1 MPQNIT
7 EKTNPAWVAV
17 TAPAQGD
24 FIDPDAMAE
33 DLSKLAERDAW
44 LRLLIKNVC
53 DQQGVVLSDT
63 ETTGLLSALDARYFK
78 NSQLD
83 NQATDAEVAAAIV
96 AHLAAA
102 DPHAQYALKSIALI
116 RYPSGTTV
124 PTVYAG
130 DVIYIGTDKYEWI
143 DGAYARIKPIVAK
156 SQISAINTAASCS
169 VSLSIPKNGIFYIT
183 GTRNVS
189 AIGPDAQHYSRI
201 LLNGVTV
208 ALDTTLATI
217 THSLAIYITAGN
229 HTIELVGQH
238 SLSFSLW
245 LSVLYVPN

>member
-1 MPQNIT
+1 MPQNLI
-7 EKTNPAWVAV
+7 EKNNPQWVSA
-17 TAPAQGD
+17 TAPSLGDYLRSADISGD
-24 FIDPDAMAE
+24 F
-33 DLSKLAERDAW
+33 SHLAERDAW

-102 DPHAQYALKSIALI
+102 DPHAQYALKSISLI
-116 RYPSGTTV
+116 RFPSGTTV
-124 PTVYAG
+124 PTAYAG
-130 DVIYIGTDKYEWI
+130 DVIYIGADKYEWI
-143 DGAYARIKPIVAK
+143 GGAYVRIKPIVAK
-156 SQISAINTAASCS
+156 SQITAINTTASCS

-208 ALDTTLATI
+208 ALDTTLATV

-238 SLSFSLW
+238 SLGFSLW

>member
-1 MPQNIT
+1 MLR
-7 EKTNPAWVAV
+7 
-17 TAPAQGD
+17 
-24 FIDPDAMAE
+24 IDP
-33 DLSKLAERDAW
+33 
-44 LRLLIKNVC
+44 
-53 DQQGVVLSDT
+53 
-63 ETTGLLSALDARYFK
+63 
-78 NSQLD
+78 
-83 NQATDAEVAAAIV
+83 
-96 AHLAAA
+96 
-102 DPHAQYALKSIALI
+102 SIALDVELNGNGAGKHAFQPGDPQTGREATQCPSQWLNAVQETLCRAI
-116 RYPSGTTV
+116 EDGLGPLDSNNPLQLLELIKKIAWGENQTGAPWLRRYLSGTIL

-143 DGAYARIKPIVAK
+143 GGAYVRIKPIVAK
-156 SQISAINTAASCS
+156 SQITAINTTASCS
-169 VSLSIPKNGIFYIT
+169 VSLSIPKNGILYIT

-208 ALDTTLATI
+208 ALDITLATV

>member
-7 EKTNPAWVAV
+7 EKINPAWVAV

-102 DPHAQYALKSIALI
+102 DPHPQYVTDTEAKSIAWGEGQTSAPWSRQSSFLSSKVANGWQKLEGGLI
-116 RYPSGTTV
+116 IQWGTAGFAGSNSPAVQTTV
-124 PTVYAG
+124 AFPIAFPNACVHISGVQTSRASNEGGGTWAMRPTNKTLTNFLATLDNNGGSSLYNFTLAQ
-130 DVIYIGTDKYEWI
+130 TAEWI
-143 DGAYARIKPIVAK
+143 
-156 SQISAINTAASCS
+156 
-169 VSLSIPKNGIFYIT
+169 
-183 GTRNVS
+183 
-189 AIGPDAQHYSRI
+189 AIGY
-201 LLNGVTV
+201 
-208 ALDTTLATI
+208 
-217 THSLAIYITAGN
+217 
-229 HTIELVGQH
+229 
-238 SLSFSLW
+238 
-245 LSVLYVPN
+245 